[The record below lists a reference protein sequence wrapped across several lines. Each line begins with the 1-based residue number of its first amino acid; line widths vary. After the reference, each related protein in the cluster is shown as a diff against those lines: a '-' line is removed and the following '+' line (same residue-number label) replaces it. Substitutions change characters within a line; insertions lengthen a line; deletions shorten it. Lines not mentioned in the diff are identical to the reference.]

1 MRGLAKKDTT
11 RFTTGYDHIGGISH
25 EDKIRFKGKDVERV
39 FQMENLL
46 DNVQRSDYGYSK
58 EIDYEI
64 LFVIAPQFEGQ
75 LLTPKRG
82 HKKRLFF
89 TYQGLI
95 KVITNSRSG
104 TANHFMNWMKRIVF
118 KAHLG
123 TDEDKAALGRHQ
135 SYPVQMY
142 GQKVEFSQEFTCQ
155 EVKWQAITHQLLC
168 ITVTTPTW
176 LMTSNSSSRTCSEV
190 YAQSKVSSPNT
201 TYLMINILSSRY

>member
-1 MRGLAKKDTT
+1 
-11 RFTTGYDHIGGISH
+11 
-25 EDKIRFKGKDVERV
+25 
-39 FQMENLL
+39 MENLRQ
-46 DNVQRSDYGYSK
+46 DVQLKHTEYIEG
-58 EIDYEI
+58 EDYE
-64 LFVIAPQFEGQ
+64 F
-75 LLTPKRG
+75 LLVQKETLSLSELTEKENR
-82 HKKRLFF
+82 KRLFF